1 MNAFEKI
8 AARRVLTQ
16 SFFERLVKIAALDFP
31 EGDELKKILAAGDK
45 EIKSIRQAAKKKEKK
60 EALRQAAETTDR
72 AKKTPR
78 KMSGGKKALL
88 AALGTGVVGATTYG
102 VARGLKARKA
112 AKAAKANAEAKA
124 KLKRRLKI
132 GGGAAAATGGL
143 AGLAALG
150 LSD

>member
-1 MNAFEKI
+1 M
-8 AARRVLTQ
+8 
-16 SFFERLVKIAALDFP
+16 
-31 EGDELKKILAAGDK
+31 KKILAAGDK

-112 AKAAKANAEAKA
+112 AKANAMAKA
-124 KLKRRLKI
+124 KLKKQLKI
-132 GGGAAAATGGL
+132 GGGVAAATGGL
-143 AGLAALG
+143 AGLTALG